1 MSKKKEIN
9 EKTFE
14 LNITNELL
22 NLSKSFLWYLDY
34 SSISHLFPRNYWQE
48 FLKQNVLFAEGL
60 TQEEESSSTG
70 GYDVSINI
78 KSSRKTY
85 DNRLLFL
92 QYKAGV
98 NNMRCNHEDSHFN
111 VSQKHLRDT
120 NHVLFTFN
128 DAAKGKQHGILRNL
142 ANTPSIQAESVLY
155 VFPRITTK
163 ADFNDK
169 VGNLIEHSSFV
180 PVLELDRQAR
190 SQSPSIII
198 NDGVVHKYR
207 TSYDGSLS
215 EVNFFFFLFDYK
227 NTTYFEIISELICVQ
242 IERLAHFIINT
253 EGVLMTNFKS
263 WVLNAVDDFIS
274 DYFKEKKIETARI
287 LIGPRVKN
295 YLYDFDDRITL
306 ESIPKAP
313 QKYSTVIT
321 KDGLQFKTEEQV
333 DMSSI
338 NYQIF

>member
-1 MSKKKEIN
+1 MANKKEVN

-34 SSISHLFPRNYWQE
+34 SSLSHLFPRNYWQE

-60 TQEEESSSTG
+60 TQEEESSATG

-98 NNMRCNHEDSHFN
+98 NKTRCNHKDSHFN
-111 VSQKHLRDT
+111 VSQKHIRDT

-128 DAAKGKQHGILRNL
+128 DAAHKKQHSILRGL

-163 ADFNDK
+163 DDFNDK
-169 VGNLIEHSSFV
+169 VGNLIEHTSFV
-180 PVLELDRQAR
+180 PVLELDKQANA
-190 SQSPSIII
+190 QSPSIAI

-207 TSYDGSLS
+207 TSYDGEKS
-215 EVNFFFFLFDYK
+215 EVNFFFFFFKYK
-227 NTTYFEIISELICVQ
+227 KTTYFKILSELICVQ
-242 IERLAHFIINT
+242 IERLAHFLIKKDGT
-253 EGVLMTNFKS
+253 LDRNFKDL
-263 WVLNAVDDFIS
+263 VLNAFRDFIS
-274 DYFKEKKIETARI
+274 EYFKGKDKELAFI
-287 LIGPRVKN
+287 LIGPEVKN
-295 YLYDFDDRITL
+295 YLEYFDSKM
-306 ESIPKAP
+306 SIEAIPIAP
-313 QKYSTVIT
+313 QKYSTVLT
-321 KDGLQFKTEEQV
+321 KDGLQFKTEEQI

-338 NYQIF
+338 NFQIF